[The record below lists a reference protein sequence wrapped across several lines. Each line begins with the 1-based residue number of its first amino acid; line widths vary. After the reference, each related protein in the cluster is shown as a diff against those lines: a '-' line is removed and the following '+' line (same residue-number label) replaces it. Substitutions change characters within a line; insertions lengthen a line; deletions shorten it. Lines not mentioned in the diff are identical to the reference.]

1 MKKIITALL
10 LSLIISSVMAQDEE
24 RNFRD
29 PKAQE
34 RIKAARIAF
43 ITERLELSPEE
54 AEKFWPVYREF
65 TGKRMALHQEY
76 QQIRKNTGTTP
87 EQQEKMIETGL
98 SLRQKELDLE
108 KEYSQKMLTAIS
120 AQKVMSLKDAEDDF
134 RRLVLH
140 QIQQRQMQEQ
150 RRQEYQKR
158 NEQRQQP
165 RNN

>member
-1 MKKIITALL
+1 MKKIITVLL
-10 LSLIISSVMAQDEE
+10 LSLIITSVMAQDKE

-34 RIKAARIAF
+34 KIKAARIAF

-54 AEKFWPVYREF
+54 AEKFWPIYREF

-76 QQIRKNTGTTP
+76 QQIRKNTGTTS

-108 KEYSQKMLTAIS
+108 KEYSQKMLTVIS
-120 AQKVMSLKDAEDDF
+120 AQRVLNLKDAEDDF
-134 RRLVLH
+134 RKLVMR

-150 RRQEYQKR
+150 RRQQNQR
-158 NEQRQQP
+158 PNEQRQQP